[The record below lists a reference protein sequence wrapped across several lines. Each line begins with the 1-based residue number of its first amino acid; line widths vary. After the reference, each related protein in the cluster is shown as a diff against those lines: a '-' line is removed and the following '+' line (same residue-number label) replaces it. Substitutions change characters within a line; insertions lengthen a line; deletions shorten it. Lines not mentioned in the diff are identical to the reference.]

1 MLLITE
7 NFELAL
13 GESNK
18 KLENKDIIRI
28 QIRLAIENHF
38 QKQFE
43 ILEEGKRIK
52 GLTLFL
58 LMRLRKLGIV
68 RLLMGEGIIWKY
80 LMRNI

>member
-1 MLLITE
+1 MFIAEQPHKEKSLKIAT
-7 NFELAL
+7 NYGDFELAL

-43 ILEEGKRIK
+43 ILEEENKD
-52 GLTLFL
+52 FN
-58 LMRLRKLGIV
+58 
-68 RLLMGEGIIWKY
+68 IIFY
-80 LMRNI
+80 